1 MLREFVVN
9 YNKGNSETMMY
20 ILIILILSAAN
31 LQSTESGK
39 KRVRGGH
46 KLSLIKRR
54 MLNEATGHLELPEET
69 DSDSEAEHFIF
80 PADYLPI
87 CRSSLK
93 DHAVK
98 SKMVSFSLIMRDSFG
113 AAALEQ
119 VHTPSEVEKICKWHN
134 SDLRTLLPS
143 YYNPLVHNCYPVS
156 QRKNSIAATLS
167 DLSLMAD
174 VEAAKAKANEIFAK
188 NPKAIS
194 YRFEWTK
201 TLANGQAIKKST
213 NPMIKAVRCGNLEFA
228 KFLIHKGVPPC
239 YSAENSRTPLHIAAS
254 KADVNLV
261 KLLIDKEAKLCLDY
275 TLKADGGETP
285 LDIAER
291 KRQKYLHNVA
301 VTARY
306 DAIIAILKKA
316 WAEQQQAEE
325 AFCAG
330 DDSASEESEE
340 DN

>member
-1 MLREFVVN
+1 MLIKFVLH

-20 ILIILILSAAN
+20 ILLLLILSAAN
-31 LQSTESGK
+31 LQSAENGK

-46 KLSLIKRR
+46 QLSLIKRR
-54 MLNEATGHLELPEET
+54 MLTDSTGHVEQPEET
-69 DSDSEAEHFIF
+69 DSDSEAEHFILPEDF
-80 PADYLPI
+80 LPI
-87 CRSSLK
+87 CPSSHK

-98 SKMVSFSLIMRDSFG
+98 APQVSLSLIMRSSFG
-113 AAALEQ
+113 ADALEQ
-119 VHTPSEVEKICKWHN
+119 VHTPAELQNIRKWHN
-134 SDLRTLLPS
+134 SNLRTLDPS
-143 YYNPLVHNCYPVS
+143 YYDPLVHNRYPVS
-156 QRKNSIAATLS
+156 ERKNSIASSLC
-167 DLSLMAD
+167 DLTLMAN
-174 VEAAKAKANEIFAK
+174 VEDAKDEANEIFAK

-201 TLANGQAIKKST
+201 NLANGQTIKKST
-213 NPMIKAVRCGNLEFA
+213 TPLLEAVRCGNLEFA
-228 KFLIHKGVPPC
+228 KFLIEKGVPPC
-239 YSAENSRTPLHIAAS
+239 YSAENTRTPLHIAAS

-261 KLLIDKEAKLCLDY
+261 KLLTDKEAKLSLDY
-275 TLKADGGETP
+275 ILNVDGGETP

-316 WAEQQQAEE
+316 WAEQQAEE
-325 AFCAG
+325 AFYAG
-330 DDSASEESEE
+330 DTSASEESEE